1 MKTIN
6 EITGNKSFGQLA
18 IAEREELQ
26 ARQNWLAVAWKNEP
40 NELIQRELFD
50 ELHESFKTLIK
61 SMARRQAEKF
71 FMTEQEEVEGI
82 LYEVLANCL
91 YDYNE
96 SRDFHG
102 FYVTYAGYAIG
113 KMYRKDGKDAIDT
126 TYKKEN
132 RLDASV
138 GNEDGAKAMAE
149 KIESKEETMS
159 EAEVRVTANKLVNE
173 CFEDGDKKAAV
184 LMFIDGFKR
193 EEIIKAVNTEGKKH
207 DTVARMVNRAIK
219 QFQNYCLNLPNLNLA

>member
-6 EITGNKSFGQLA
+6 EITGNKTFGQLT
-18 IAEREELQ
+18 IAEREDLQ
-26 ARQNWLAVAWKNEP
+26 VRQNWLAVAWKNEP

-82 LYEVLANCL
+82 LYEVLAQCL

-113 KMYRKDGKDAIDT
+113 KMYRKDGQDAIDT
-126 TYKKEN
+126 TYKNDN

-159 EAEVRVTANKLVNE
+159 EAEVRVTANKLVSE
-173 CFEDGDKKAAV
+173 CFTEDDKKAAV